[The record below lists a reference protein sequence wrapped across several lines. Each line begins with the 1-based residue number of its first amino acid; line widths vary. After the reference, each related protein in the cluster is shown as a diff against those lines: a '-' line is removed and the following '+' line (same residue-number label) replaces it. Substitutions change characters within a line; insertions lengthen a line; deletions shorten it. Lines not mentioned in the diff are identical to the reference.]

1 MTYNSETILSSVYQD
16 AQSQPSDQ
24 RLPSAL
30 NDLLQMMVRHAGN
43 QKAVLGALIA
53 AHGQDC
59 LKARELRH
67 AAQRAI
73 MVALRKN
80 LL

>member
-43 QKAVLGALIA
+43 QKAVLGARIA
-53 AHGQDC
+53 AYGRD
-59 LKARELRH
+59 
-67 AAQRAI
+67 
-73 MVALRKN
+73 
-80 LL
+80 

>member
-1 MTYNSETILSSVYQD
+1 MTCNPETILSSVYQD

-43 QKAVLGALIA
+43 QKAVLGAHIA
-53 AHGQDC
+53 ACGRD
-59 LKARELRH
+59 
-67 AAQRAI
+67 
-73 MVALRKN
+73 
-80 LL
+80 